1 VITLRADDEGD
12 LLTMMFESPSQ
23 ERISDF
29 DLKLMDIESEHL
41 GIPDTEYA
49 AVVKMPSAEYARI
62 CKDMST
68 IGDTVVI
75 SATKDGVKFSTSG
88 DVGTANI
95 SLKQNASA
103 DKEDDKVVV
112 EMQEPVSLTFALRY
126 LNSFSKATGLSG
138 TVKLSIS
145 KDLPVMVEYPIA
157 EMGHVRF
164 FLAPKIEDEEMADED
179 N

>member
-1 VITLRADDEGD
+1 
-12 LLTMMFESPSQ
+12 MMFESPEA
-23 ERISDF
+23 ERVSDF

-49 AVVKMPSAEYARI
+49 AVVRMSSSEYARI
-62 CKDMST
+62 CKDMTS
-68 IGDTVVI
+68 IGDSVVI

-95 SLKQNASA
+95 SIKHSTNA
-103 DKEDDKVVV
+103 DTKEENKVVV

-126 LNSFSKATGLSG
+126 LNSFAKATGLSG

-157 EMGHVRF
+157 DMGHVRF
-164 FLAPKIEDEEMADED
+164 FLAPKIDDEEMADED
-179 N
+179 GA